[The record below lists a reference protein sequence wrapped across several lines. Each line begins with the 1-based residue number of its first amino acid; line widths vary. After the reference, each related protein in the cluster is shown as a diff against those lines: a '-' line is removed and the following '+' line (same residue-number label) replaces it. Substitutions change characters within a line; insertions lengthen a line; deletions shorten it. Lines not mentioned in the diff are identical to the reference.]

1 AEYKNYA
8 ADISRTFPV
17 KGKFSEMQKKYYNV
31 VLEASKAVTK
41 AVKPGVT
48 LLELQEISKNTLFK
62 GLKKLKL
69 VKKKEDIAKY
79 YYHGVSHHLGL
90 DTHDVGD
97 RNKPLE
103 KNNVITVEP
112 GIYIAEK
119 SIGIRLENDI
129 LVTASG
135 HENLSK
141 AIPMEIKELE
151 KIMQGK

>member
-1 AEYKNYA
+1 
-8 ADISRTFPV
+8 
-17 KGKFSEMQKKYYNV
+17 M
-31 VLEASKAVTK
+31 
-41 AVKPGVT
+41 
-48 LLELQEISKNTLFK
+48 
-62 GLKKLKL
+62 
-69 VKKKEDIAKY
+69 
-79 YYHGVSHHLGL
+79 
-90 DTHDVGD
+90 GD

-129 LVTASG
+129 LVTAVG